1 MASGNPPWY
10 EFDEDGELMVLRVPA
25 QLKSHPEIIR
35 RGFELEPAYPCK
47 IGVVY
52 RTSLLQEPL
61 YHIKIL
67 DTDTEEA
74 AIFQR
79 LSQLPDPRNHTI
91 PGELTPPEAGH
102 PLLIMPSLSDFH
114 ALIGFDAPLSQAL
127 GMYLQLMEGIE
138 FMHSLQIAHMDI
150 CLGNV
155 VAANRSIGQRYPD
168 VVPGR
173 VYFIDFG
180 SSLQLPLGPGLQR
193 AITIPPSQFRLEYDI
208 TYFDP
213 YSWDVY
219 CAALMMEQAL
229 EVYYS
234 NRPPLIARLYNNWL
248 KGKERGCTGVC
259 HCRPTARRARQVLA
273 GILWCVRAWE
283 RIMSTLFSLKAL

>member
-1 MASGNPPWY
+1 MSSGNPPWY
-10 EFDEDGELMVLRVPA
+10 EIDEDGELMVLEVPA
-25 QLKSHPEIIR
+25 RLKSHPEVIR

-52 RTSLLQEPL
+52 RTSLLKEPL

-79 LSQLPDPRNHTI
+79 LSQHPDPRNHTI
-91 PGELTPPEAGH
+91 PGELTPPEVGH

-114 ALIGFDAPLSQAL
+114 TLIGFDAPLSRAL
-127 GMYLQLMEGIE
+127 SMFLQLMEGIE

-173 VYFIDFG
+173 AYLIDFG

-193 AITIPPSQFRLEYDI
+193 AISLPPSQYRLAYNI

-219 CAALMMEQAL
+219 CAALMMQQAM
-229 EVYYS
+229 EGRSVGV
-234 NRPPLIARLYNNWL
+234 RRFVTAAPLP
-248 KGKERGCTGVC
+248 V
-259 HCRPTARRARQVLA
+259 
-273 GILWCVRAWE
+273 
-283 RIMSTLFSLKAL
+283 ALVKP